1 MRTITKIALAAC
13 IGVVDLG
20 SQLQTVSAKQMRSP
34 ISMTS
39 HHRYTNTSVLTVGSR
54 GPAVKNV
61 QAILRREGYY
71 KGPVNGVFT
80 NRMRSSVIAF
90 QKSEHIKADGVIGY
104 RTRIALK

>member
-1 MRTITKIALAAC
+1 MKTITKIALAAC
-13 IGVVDLG
+13 IGVVSLG
-20 SQLQTVSAKQMRSP
+20 SQLQTVSAKQMRPMS
-34 ISMTS
+34 TAS
-39 HHRYTNTSVLTVGSR
+39 HHRYTNASVLRVGNRS
-54 GPAVKNV
+54 PAVKNI